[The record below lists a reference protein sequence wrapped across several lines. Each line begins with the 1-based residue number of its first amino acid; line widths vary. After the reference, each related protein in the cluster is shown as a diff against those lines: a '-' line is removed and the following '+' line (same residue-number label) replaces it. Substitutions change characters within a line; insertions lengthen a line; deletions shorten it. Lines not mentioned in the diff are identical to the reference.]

1 MAIFSCMIMVIYNVD
16 LLHRCT
22 SAIRSVKP
30 QEVNLNG
37 KRGILSRT
45 SSSEPLLDKNKPPKK
60 SFGLMRELHA
70 FKASVIELHALDTS
84 HLINEG
90 RLTHIRSKLRPLNCP
105 TDTILYSVIVGN
117 GELIMFGGIQRDI
130 ISYDDG
136 TEEIEIKIL
145 NTLRI
150 MKLKKRIV

>member
-1 MAIFSCMIMVIYNVD
+1 
-16 LLHRCT
+16 
-22 SAIRSVKP
+22 
-30 QEVNLNG
+30 
-37 KRGILSRT
+37 
-45 SSSEPLLDKNKPPKK
+45 
-60 SFGLMRELHA
+60 MRELHA

-84 HLINEG
+84 HLINEC